1 VLQVRLCVLQ
11 LRQHRVAEL
20 LGPQHAL
27 DLSLQQGD
35 LLALRLQNLFVLL
48 AEEAQLSVLPR
59 TLCELAYQFLDL
71 VVAGPQQLGDS
82 VDALLVVSDCEVLDG
97 VLLDQQE
104 LELLAYQFAELA
116 VPGDLVV
123 QLVQLLVR
131 LLGAG
136 ALL

>member
-1 VLQVRLCVLQ
+1 M
-11 LRQHRVAEL
+11 
-20 LGPQHAL
+20 
-27 DLSLQQGD
+27 
-35 LLALRLQNLFVLL
+35 
-48 AEEAQLSVLPR
+48 LPR